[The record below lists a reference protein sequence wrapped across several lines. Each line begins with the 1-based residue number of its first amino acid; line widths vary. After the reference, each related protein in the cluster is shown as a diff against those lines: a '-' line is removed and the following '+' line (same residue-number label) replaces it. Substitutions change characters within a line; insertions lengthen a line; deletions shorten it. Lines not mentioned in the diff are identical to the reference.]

1 MSDYDNLIYYFQ
13 QCINDIENIKRTL
26 DSKADK
32 YEVQYL
38 YDELSNGRFEIV
50 DMRGLD
56 GNADV

>member
-26 DSKADK
+26 DDKADK

-38 YDELSNGRFEIV
+38 YNELNNGRFEIV
-50 DMRGLD
+50 DMRD
-56 GNADV
+56 